1 MMLVWAGHAAPS
13 DKKKPIGKSC
23 RGKGR
28 KNTTCAN
35 NTTVHKNQW
44 KLEEAR
50 IDEELAHLPPDHPQP
65 PSDSPSD
72 NIDEEIQRLERELRT
87 NQSANSAITSQIE
100 ERMAAEAVEMA
111 EVMEGGASGQ
121 DAASVGWLIHILE
134 EKQIAESVSK
144 IVNCERSAGELK
156 FMVQFEQAM
165 HVQPQLL
172 TEVELRR
179 LNQLRETS
187 LLKFYRTGA
196 KSLHSFTCQNVPHLQ
211 FST

>member
-1 MMLVWAGHAAPS
+1 LLQTDYVEDLITNKRIPSADRLWLKKMMLVWAGHAAPS

-72 NIDEEIQRLERELRT
+72 NID
-87 NQSANSAITSQIE
+87 
-100 ERMAAEAVEMA
+100 
-111 EVMEGGASGQ
+111 
-121 DAASVGWLIHILE
+121 
-134 EKQIAESVSK
+134 
-144 IVNCERSAGELK
+144 
-156 FMVQFEQAM
+156 
-165 HVQPQLL
+165 
-172 TEVELRR
+172 
-179 LNQLRETS
+179 
-187 LLKFYRTGA
+187 
-196 KSLHSFTCQNVPHLQ
+196 
-211 FST
+211 